1 MSVLVIVESPTKVK
15 TISSY
20 LGKEYKVLATFGHI
34 LDLPPDRIG
43 IKIEKDFEPEYV
55 PLKGKKKILSSILK
69 EAKLHS
75 SILIATDPDR
85 EGEFIGYI
93 LAQKLG
99 KKANISRIRFQEIQ
113 KDKILQAIS
122 EPDEIDLN
130 LVDSQKARRILDRLI
145 GYKVSPFLW
154 RAVSGEGLSA
164 GRVQSVALKWI
175 CEREEEIRSFVP
187 VITWLVS
194 ATVFYGSGEN
204 EKIVF
209 YPKRGA
215 FSTQKAASEFLDSI
229 LKKTKVLQITER
241 KEKAGE
247 TLPPPPFTTAALQ
260 QEAFRVL
267 KFSASKTMKLAQELY
282 EGTDLGKGKSQGL
295 ITYMRTDSV
304 RIGEDAR
311 DSIRRKI
318 GSKFGKEFISDK
330 AQTYRLKRTK
340 GRSQDAHEAIRPVDV
355 FLEPSF
361 VFEVADRNLSKDSK
375 KLYELIWKRA
385 VASQM
390 RSEAWKRLEFVAN
403 VGEEV
408 WEGEKLFTVDPGY
421 KKIYNVNP
429 DILPAWKK
437 GETLKPDPWE
447 IQEKTTEPPHR
458 YTEASLVSKLEKEG
472 IGRPSTF
479 ASILETLY
487 KRKYVYSEKGKL
499 YAETLGERVNT
510 FLQAAFSDLFRE
522 KFTSEMEQ
530 KLDSIASGEESRSK
544 VLSEF
549 YSVLDSQLKKT
560 NITAINKQLKEKPK
574 TPKYGI
580 CPVCKEGERV
590 RKKSSKKKE
599 YYICS
604 RFPACDYAEYI

>member
-1 MSVLVIVESPTKVK
+1 MSVLVLVESPTKVK

-20 LGKEYKVLATFGHI
+20 LGKEYKVLATYGHI

-55 PLKGKKKILSSILK
+55 PLKGKKKVLSSILK
-69 EAKLHS
+69 EAKSHS

-99 KKANISRIRFQEIQ
+99 KKVKISRIRFQEIQ
-113 KDKILQAIS
+113 KEKILQAIS
-122 EPDEIDLN
+122 EPDEIDLY

-145 GYKVSPFLW
+145 GYKISPFLW
-154 RAVSGEGLSA
+154 RAVGGEGLSA

-175 CEREEEIRSFVP
+175 CEREEEIRNFIP
-187 VITWLVS
+187 VTTWLVS
-194 ATVFYGSGEN
+194 ATAFYGSGEN
-204 EKIVF
+204 EKVVF
-209 YPKRGA
+209 YPKREA
-215 FSTQKAASEFLDSI
+215 FATQKEASEFLNSI
-229 LKKTKVLQITER
+229 LTKTKILRITER
-241 KEKAGE
+241 KEKLGE
-247 TLPPPPFTTAALQ
+247 TLPPPPFTTATLQ

-267 KFSASKTMKLAQELY
+267 KFAASKTMKLAQELY

-304 RIGEDAR
+304 RIGEEAIGA
-311 DSIRRKI
+311 IRKKI
-318 GSKFGKEFISDK
+318 GSKFGPEFVSDK
-330 AQTYRLKRTK
+330 AQTYRLKKTK
-340 GRSQDAHEAIRPVDV
+340 GKTQDAHEAIRPVDI
-355 FLEPSF
+355 FLEPSS
-361 VFEVADRNLSKDSK
+361 VFEITDRNLSKDSK

-390 RSEAWKRLEFVAN
+390 KPEAWKRLEFVAN
-403 VGEEV
+403 GGGEV
-408 WEGEKLFTVDPGY
+408 WEGGKLFSIDPGY
-421 KKIYNVNP
+421 KKIYNVSA
-429 DILPAWKK
+429 DLLPTWKK
-437 GETLKPDPWE
+437 GETLTPDSWE
-447 IQEKTTEPPHR
+447 IQEKTTEPPPR
-458 YTEASLVSKLEKEG
+458 FTEASLVSKLEKEG

-499 YAETLGERVNT
+499 YSETLGEKVNA
-510 FLQAAFSDLFRE
+510 FLQAAFADLFRE

-549 YSVLDSQLKKT
+549 YSILDSQLKKT
-560 NITAINKQLKEKPK
+560 NIMEINKQLKERPK

-604 RFPACDYAEYI
+604 RFPQCDYAEYL